1 MRRVGQTRKRDQNEV
16 AIVQALEAISVTV
29 LRLSGK
35 GCPDLLCCRQGVWL
49 PIEVKRPR
57 GRLTPAQRAVRL
69 AAPFPVVESVEH
81 ALALFGVRAPRRP
94 GYSPDRGRDAPA

>member
-1 MRRVGQTRKRDQNEV
+1 MRRVGQTRKRDQNEA
-16 AIVQALEAISVTV
+16 AIVQALEAIGVTV

-57 GRLTPAQRAVRL
+57 GRLTPAQRAVRQ
-69 AAPFPVVESVEH
+69 AAPFPVAESIED
-81 ALALFGVRAPRRP
+81 ALGLFGVR
-94 GYSPDRGRDAPA
+94 GVGQS